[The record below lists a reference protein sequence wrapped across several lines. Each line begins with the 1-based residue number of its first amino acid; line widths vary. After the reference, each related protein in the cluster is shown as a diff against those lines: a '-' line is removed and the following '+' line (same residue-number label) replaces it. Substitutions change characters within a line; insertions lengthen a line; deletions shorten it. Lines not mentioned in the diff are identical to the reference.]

1 MTGFQYDLL
10 YPQGAGNPFN
20 TESHSFLI
28 IDEDHKIDVAFYEIE
43 MNDSPIKTIMER
55 KKELQLDVDRG
66 LTKMAIDVG
75 MDSVKIEDI
84 GREKLRL
91 VCGPDEK
98 MEQKL
103 AYETT
108 CAFRPRLVVYDL
120 MMRNYIKNKY
130 GVEIP
135 SLAEKWHRLCWHCFN
150 PGDDDL
156 KCCSICKIAQYC
168 SKNCQKLDWKI
179 HKELHNMQTEI
190 ERFEFRDNFRS

>member
-55 KKELQLDVDRG
+55 KKELQLDVDPG

-120 MMRNYIKNKY
+120 MMRNYIKSKY
-130 GVEIP
+130 GVEIS
-135 SLAEKWHRLCWHCFN
+135 SLADKWHRLCWHCFN
-150 PGDDDL
+150 PGDNL
-156 KCCSICKIAQYC
+156 KCCSKCKIAQYC
-168 SKNCQKLDWKI
+168 TKNCQKLDWKV
-179 HKELHNMQTEI
+179 HKEVHGVQAQI
-190 ERFEFRDNFRS
+190 DFENKVGMHYH